1 MNYKE
6 LEKILGYE
14 FVNIENLEA
23 SLRHSS
29 FINEK
34 NLSNL
39 MNYERLEFLGDAIFD
54 AIISDYL
61 FFNLKDREEGELT
74 KIRAEIVRESSLAK
88 SGAKLGIGEFIFLSK
103 GEESSGGRER
113 RSILADVMEAIIGA
127 IYVDGGFLKARE
139 FVIRIFSGVIDA
151 AISGT
156 LFSDYK
162 TALQEKLQVNGDVEI
177 SYIIEKET
185 GPDHE
190 KTFYINLKAN
200 GEEIGKGIGKS
211 KKEAEQNAAKNA
223 LEKN

>member
-1 MNYKE
+1 VNYKK

-14 FVNIENLEA
+14 FTNIENLET

-39 MNYERLEFLGDAIFD
+39 MNYERLEFLGDAIFN
-54 AIISDYL
+54 AVISDYL
-61 FFNLKDREEGELT
+61 FSILINREEGELT

-88 SGAKLGIGEFIFLSK
+88 CGIALGIGEFMFLSK

-113 RSILADVMEAIIGA
+113 RSIIADVMEAIIGA
-127 IYVDGGFLKARE
+127 IYLDGGYLKVKE
-139 FVIRIFSGVIDA
+139 FILHQFSKVIEAAVSG
-151 AISGT
+151 S

-162 TALQEKLQVNGDVEI
+162 TALQEKLQVNGDIEI
-177 SYIIEKET
+177 LYIIEKET

-190 KTFYINLKAN
+190 KTFYINLRAN

-223 LEKN
+223 LGKY

>member
-1 MNYKE
+1 MNYNE
-6 LEKILGYE
+6 LEKTLGYK
-14 FVNIENLEA
+14 FIIIENLET

-54 AIISDYL
+54 AVISDYL
-61 FFNLKDREEGELT
+61 FFNLKNREEGELT

-88 SGAKLGIGEFIFLSK
+88 CGLSLGIGEFIFLSK

-113 RSILADVMEAIIGA
+113 KSIIADVMEAIIGA
-127 IYVDGGFLKARE
+127 IYVDGGFLKVKE
-139 FVIRIFSGVIDA
+139 FILRKFSKVIEA
-151 AISGT
+151 AISGS

-162 TALQEKLQVNGDVEI
+162 TALQEKLQVNGDIEI

-190 KTFYINLKAN
+190 KTFYINLNAN
-200 GEEIGKGIGKS
+200 GKEIGKGVGKS

-223 LEKN
+223 LET

>member
-14 FVNIENLEA
+14 FINIENLET

-61 FFNLKDREEGELT
+61 FFNLINREEGELT

-88 SGAKLGIGEFIFLSK
+88 CALTLGIGTFMYLSK

-113 RSILADVMEAIIGA
+113 KSILADVMEAIIGA
-127 IYVDGGFLKARE
+127 IYVDGGFLKVKE
-139 FVIRIFSGVIDA
+139 FVLRQFRGVIEA
-151 AISGT
+151 AISGS

-162 TALQEKLQVNGDVEI
+162 TALQEKLQVNGDIEI

-223 LEKN
+223 LETH

>member
-14 FVNIENLEA
+14 FINIENLET

-39 MNYERLEFLGDAIFD
+39 INYERLEFLGDAIFD

-61 FFNLKDREEGELT
+61 FFNLKNREEGELT

-88 SGAKLGIGEFIFLSK
+88 CGAKLGIGEFIFLSK

-127 IYVDGGFLKARE
+127 VYVDAGFIKARE
-139 FVIRIFSGVIDA
+139 FVIRLFSEVIDA
-151 AISGT
+151 AISGS

-162 TALQEKLQVNGDVEI
+162 TALQEKLQVNGDIEI
-177 SYIIEKET
+177 SYQIEKET

-190 KTFYINLKAN
+190 KTFYINLSAN

-223 LEKN
+223 LEKK

>member
-1 MNYKE
+1 VNYKE

-14 FVNIENLEA
+14 FINIENLET

-39 MNYERLEFLGDAIFD
+39 INYERLEFLGDAIFD

-61 FFNLKDREEGELT
+61 FFNLKNREEGELT

-88 SGAKLGIGEFIFLSK
+88 CGAKLGIGEFIFLSK

-127 IYVDGGFLKARE
+127 VYVDAGFIKARE
-139 FVIRIFSGVIDA
+139 FVIRLFSEVIDA
-151 AISGT
+151 AISGS

-162 TALQEKLQVNGDVEI
+162 TALQEKLQVNGDIEI
-177 SYIIEKET
+177 SYQIEKET

-190 KTFYINLKAN
+190 KTFYINLSAN

-223 LEKN
+223 LEKK

>member
-1 MNYKE
+1 VNYKE

>member
-1 MNYKE
+1 VNYKE
-6 LEKILGYE
+6 LEKILDYE
-14 FVNIENLEA
+14 FINIENLEA

-88 SGAKLGIGEFIFLSK
+88 CGAKLGIGEFIFLSK
-103 GEESSGGRER
+103 GEEGSGGRER

-139 FVIRIFSGVIDA
+139 FVIKLFGGVIDA

-177 SYIIEKET
+177 SYVIENET

-190 KTFYINLKAN
+190 KTFYVNLKAN

-211 KKEAEQNAAKNA
+211 KKEAEQNAAKDA